1 MTSSNPIDL
10 ATGSVIELDD
20 NQLQKAL
27 HDVNQMADAARKVI
41 VPYFRSFGELENKLD
56 GSISPT
62 KPTGQTSSNRAITT
76 YDPVTRAD
84 KEAEQ
89 AIVNVI
95 KQCRPDDGIFG
106 EEYGYHAGSSG
117 LCWVIDPIDGTRGF
131 VCGLPTWGT
140 LIALHNGEKS
150 ILGVMDQ
157 PILEERFIGSPVAA
171 QLHTHSGVRA
181 LSVRTT
187 QSLADAWV
195 CVTTPDIFAGSKA
208 AVLVRLNEQV
218 ASIRYGTD
226 CYGYAML
233 AAGMVDLVV
242 EPGLEAYDIQALIPI
257 IEFAGGVI
265 TDWQGRPVTN
275 GGDVIAAATPELHEQ
290 ALALVTSCNP

>member
-1 MTSSNPIDL
+1 MCARQPYPDITLVTMTTSHNIDL
-10 ATGSVIELDD
+10 ATGCAVELDD
-20 NQLQKAL
+20 NQLQQAL
-27 HDVNQMADAARKVI
+27 RDVNQMADAARKVI

-56 GSISPT
+56 GSST
-62 KPTGQTSSNRAITT
+62 N

-89 AIVNVI
+89 AIVEVVR
-95 KQCRPDDGIFG
+95 QCRPDDGIFG

-140 LIALHNGEKS
+140 LIGLHNGEKS

-157 PILEERFIGSPVAA
+157 PILEERFIGSQIGA
-171 QLHTHSGVRA
+171 QLHTRSGVRA
-181 LSVRTT
+181 LSVRSTK
-187 QSLADAWV
+187 SLADAWA

-208 AVLVRLNEQV
+208 PVLARLNEQV

-233 AAGMVDLVV
+233 AAGMVDLVI
-242 EPGLEAYDIQALIPI
+242 EPSLQAYDVQALIPI
-257 IEFAGGVI
+257 IESAGGII
-265 TDWQGRPVTN
+265 TDWQGGAVTN
-275 GGDVIAAATPELHEQ
+275 GGDVVAAATPELHQQ
-290 ALALVTSCNP
+290 ALALVIAEADY